1 MPSKEIVEAVK
12 KALEGAKERK
22 FMESVELSINLKDID
37 LSIPKNRIDED
48 ILLPKGR
55 GKKVKVAVFG
65 SGDLALKAKA
75 VADRVITPEEL
86 DTIASN
92 KRNAKKLGN
101 EYNFFVAEAPM
112 MVNIGKKLGIAL
124 GPRGKMP
131 KPIPPQADPAPIVN
145 ALRNTVKARSKDKKT
160 FHVPIGTKEMKPED
174 IAENIEAVVKRLESK
189 LERGR
194 ANIAS
199 IYVKTTMG
207 PAIKVL

>member
-1 MPSKEIVEAVK
+1 MVSKEVVEAVK

-22 FMESVELSINLKDID
+22 FKESVELSINLKDID
-37 LSIPKNRIDED
+37 LAIPKNRVDEE

-55 GKKVKVAVFG
+55 GKGIKIAVFG

-75 VADRVITPEEL
+75 VADRVITPDEL
-86 DTIASN
+86 DTIAGN

-101 EYNFFVAEAPM
+101 EFNFFIAEAPM

-160 FHVPIGTKEMKPED
+160 FHLPVGTKDMSAED
-174 IAENIEAVVKRLESK
+174 LAENIEAVLKRLESK

-194 ANIAS
+194 NNIAS
-199 IYVKTTMG
+199 MYVKTTMG